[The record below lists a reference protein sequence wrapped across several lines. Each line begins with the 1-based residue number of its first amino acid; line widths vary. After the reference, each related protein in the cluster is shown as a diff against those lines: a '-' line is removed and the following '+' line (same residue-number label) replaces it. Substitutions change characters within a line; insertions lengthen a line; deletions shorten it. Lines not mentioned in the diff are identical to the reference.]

1 MATAL
6 NTWEHTTTDA
16 GASWCVHADNGWIRY
31 TPEETSTL
39 EAAWNDRTATS
50 SCQLSVDEHT
60 YQVRF
65 DRTAGMHFQ
74 DDITLKTHRCAV
86 VRIPP
91 ISHGGVVGDAVVGVR
106 SWIGTGRPVTV
117 TLTDNTRV
125 QLKPPAAL
133 LHGATTPAAVQRG
146 LCNGH
151 GATETDFWDRAVGGM
166 KKQQIPMASRG
177 PYKNHNYDRICSVP
191 RCTTNARTRDLCVKH
206 GGGTKCVCAHPGCA
220 TTAVRRRLCVK
231 HGGRGLCRSVG
242 CTTNAQSGA
251 AGLCSKHGGGSKPRQ
266 REVSP

>member
-1 MATAL
+1 MSTAL
-6 NTWEHTTTDA
+6 NTSEHTTTGA
-16 GASWCVHADNGWIRY
+16 GASWCVHADNGWIHY

-39 EAAWNDRTATS
+39 EAAWNDRTAT
-50 SCQLSVDEHT
+50 CQLSVDEHA

-74 DDITLKTHRCAV
+74 DDMTLKTHRCAV

-91 ISHGGVVGDAVVGVR
+91 ISHGGVVGGAVVGVR
-106 SWIGTGRPVTV
+106 SWIGTGRRPVTV
-117 TLTDNTRV
+117 TLADNTRV

-133 LHGATTPAAVQRG
+133 LHGAMTPAAVQRG
-146 LCNGH
+146 L
-151 GATETDFWDRAVGGM
+151 M
-166 KKQQIPMASRG
+166 KKQQIQMTSG
-177 PYKNHNYDRICSVP
+177 VSCHKNHNFDRICSVP
-191 RCTTNARTRDLCVKH
+191 GCTTNAHTRKLCVEH
-206 GGGTKCVCAHPGCA
+206 GGGTKCVCAHPACT
-220 TTAVRRRLCVK
+220 TTAVRRGLCVK